1 MRKRDAERK
10 REVRP
15 TYATVTNERE
25 ATPPNV
31 QSRVFANRRTT
42 AHHRRNTRVNGYIV
56 LYGGLC
62 ATDLRAVA
70 RPARAV
76 RRAVAGQPRP
86 GPGRRIRA

>member
-25 ATPPNV
+25 ATPPNLECL
-31 QSRVFANRRTT
+31 QT
-42 AHHRRNTRVNGYIV
+42 AHNRTPGNTRVNGYIV